1 MAAPSLTPNLDRLRH
16 YERPWLRGDLVA
28 GVTVAA
34 YLVPQV
40 MAYAEVAGLPAV
52 AGLWAISGSLLVY
65 AFVGSS
71 PQLSVGP
78 ESTTALMTAT
88 VVAPLVVADPRHYA
102 DTAAALAV
110 LVGVIC
116 LAARLLRLGFLAEL
130 LSRPVL
136 IGYMAGVAVIMTAG
150 QLGKVTGIDT
160 SADSPLGE
168 LVAFVR
174 HLDQVQWPTALL
186 ALAVLAVLVVGT
198 RLLPK
203 APMPLVAILGAAAAV
218 ALLDL
223 RDRGV
228 KVVGEIPAGLP
239 TPGLPAVDLADL
251 RALLL
256 AAVGVTVVGYTDNM
270 LTGRAFATRNGY
282 RVDANAELLALGTA
296 NLASAAMHGFPVSS
310 SGSRTTIADSLGA
323 RTQAYSLVALAT
335 VVLVLFAGRDLLA
348 GFPLAALGALVVWAA
363 ARLVDVAEF
372 RRIARF
378 RTSELVL
385 ALATVAGVLVADIL
399 DGVLVAVGLSVLD
412 LLRRVAWPHDG
423 ILGYAPGVAGMHD
436 IDDYPTALQVEGL
449 VAYRY
454 DSPLFFANAENFRL
468 RATAAVDE
476 APTPPRWFLLNAQ
489 ANVQVDLT
497 AIDTLDDLRADLAGR
512 GIVMALARVTAEV
525 ETELRRSGF
534 LDRLTAAQDGER
546 LFATLP
552 VAVRAYAA
560 WFERET
566 GRPPAGLPAG

>member
-1 MAAPSLTPNLDRLRH
+1 MSGPSLLPNLEQLRG
-16 YERPWLRGDLVA
+16 YRRAWLRGDLVA

-52 AGLWAISGSLLVY
+52 AGLWAIIGSLLVY

-88 VVAPLVVADPRHYA
+88 VIGPLVVSDPQQYA
-102 DTAAALAV
+102 DLAALLAV

-116 LAARLLRLGFLAEL
+116 LVARLMRLGFLAEL

-136 IGYMAGVAVIMTAG
+136 VGYMTGVAVIMAAG

-160 SADSPLGE
+160 SADTTLGE
-168 LVAFVR
+168 LDAFVR
-174 HLDQVQWPTALL
+174 HLDQVQWPTTLL
-186 ALAVLAVLVVGT
+186 SLAVLVVLVVGT
-198 RLLPK
+198 RLTPR
-203 APMPLVAILGAAAAV
+203 APIPLVAILGAAAAV

-223 RDRGV
+223 QERGV
-228 KVVGEIPAGLP
+228 KVVGQIPAGVP
-239 TPGLPAVDLADL
+239 VPSWPATDAADL

-256 AAVGVTVVGYTDNM
+256 AAVGVTVVGYTDNV

-282 RVDANAELLALGTA
+282 RVDANTELLALGTA

-323 RTQAYSLVALAT
+323 RTQLYSLVALVT
-335 VVLVLFAGRDLLA
+335 VVLVLLAGRDLLA

-363 ARLVDVAEF
+363 ARLVEVAEF

-385 ALATVAGVLVADIL
+385 ALATTAGVLAADIL
-399 DGVLVAVGLSVLD
+399 YGVLVAVALSVLD

-436 IDDYPTALQVEGL
+436 IDDYPTALQIEGL

-454 DSPLFFANAENFRL
+454 DSPLFFANAENFRI
-468 RATAAVDE
+468 RATAAVDD
-476 APTPPRWFLLNAQ
+476 APTPTRWFLVNAQ

-497 AIDTLDDLRADLAGR
+497 AIDMLDEVRQELAGR
-512 GIVMALARVTAEV
+512 GIAMALARVTAEV
-525 ETELRRSGF
+525 ESELRQAGF
-534 LDRLTAAQDGER
+534 LERLGEDR

-552 VAVRAYAA
+552 TAVQAYAT
-560 WFERET
+560 WFEREQ
-566 GRPPAGLPAG
+566 GRPPQGLPPP

>member
-1 MAAPSLTPNLDRLRH
+1 MSGPSLLPNLEQLRG
-16 YERPWLRGDLVA
+16 YRRAWLRGDLVA

-52 AGLWAISGSLLVY
+52 AGLWAIIGSLLVY

-88 VVAPLVVADPRHYA
+88 VIGPLAVADPARYA
-102 DTAAALAV
+102 DLAALLAV
-110 LVGVIC
+110 LVGMIC
-116 LAARLLRLGFLAEL
+116 LVARLMRLGFLAEL

-136 IGYMAGVAVIMTAG
+136 VGYMTGVAVIMAAG

-160 SADSPLGE
+160 SADTTLGE
-168 LVAFVR
+168 LGAFVR
-174 HLDQVQWPTALL
+174 HLDQVQWPTTLL
-186 ALAVLAVLVVGT
+186 SLAVLVVLVVGT
-198 RLLPK
+198 RLTPR
-203 APMPLVAILGAAAAV
+203 APIPLVAILGAAAAV

-223 RDRGV
+223 QERGV
-228 KVVGEIPAGLP
+228 KVVGQIPAGVP
-239 TPGLPAVDLADL
+239 VPSWPATDAADL

-256 AAVGVTVVGYTDNM
+256 AAVGVTVVGYTDNV

-282 RVDANAELLALGTA
+282 RVDANTELLALGTA

-323 RTQAYSLVALAT
+323 RTQLYSLVALVT
-335 VVLVLFAGRDLLA
+335 VVLVLLAGRDLLA

-363 ARLVDVAEF
+363 ARLVEVAEF

-385 ALATVAGVLVADIL
+385 ALATTAGVLAADIL
-399 DGVLVAVGLSVLD
+399 YGVLVAVALSVLD

-436 IDDYPTALQVEGL
+436 IDDYPTALQIEGL

-454 DSPLFFANAENFRL
+454 DSPLFFANAENFRI
-468 RATAAVDE
+468 RATAAVDD
-476 APTPPRWFLLNAQ
+476 APTPTRWFLVNAQ

-497 AIDTLDDLRADLAGR
+497 AIDMLDEVRQELAGR
-512 GIVMALARVTAEV
+512 GIAMALARVTAEV
-525 ETELRRSGF
+525 ESELRQAGF
-534 LDRLTAAQDGER
+534 LERLGEDR

-552 VAVRAYAA
+552 TAVQAYAT

-566 GRPPAGLPAG
+566 GRPPEGLPVG